1 MIRILTDSAS
11 DILPAEAEQLGVT
24 VIPLNVTLEDGTVLR
39 DGVDMTPTVYYGVM
53 ARCHKLPTTS
63 QPSPELFQRFFLEAA
78 AAGDEVVGIFLS
90 HELSGTCQC
99 ARLAADMANVD
110 NVLFVDS
117 ENVCLGESLLVR
129 LAVQLRDAGKTAG
142 QIAATLE
149 HAKEHLHLVA
159 VIDDLKYLRKG
170 GRLPAAVAVA
180 GGMLGIKPLITIK
193 EGKVVMAGKARG
205 LPGAYVALFKKIEEL
220 GGISTCAD
228 ALAGWLG
235 RLRSPAAQG
244 VLLALTLFISTNAA
258 VFTLGREVA
267 SGIPK
272 YGYELFSRDEA
283 AAAEYIIENTEP
295 DALFLT
301 RDNHDNTVATL
312 TGRNIVCGSGSYLY
326 FHGLNYQ
333 GQQRLAEQML
343 TNAEVFEANRE
354 SEGLDYVYIGYHERA
369 LTGVITDYLT
379 EKYPIAFSAGAITI
393 YDLHADAID

>member
-1 MIRILTDSAS
+1 MIDWVNNGKEPWPWFWIKNVGLVFVLTPFAFFAVSK
-11 DILPAEAEQLGVT
+11 EQRAAFSGA
-24 VIPLNVTLEDGTVLR
+24 VLI
-39 DGVDMTPTVYYGVM
+39 
-53 ARCHKLPTTS
+53 
-63 QPSPELFQRFFLEAA
+63 F
-78 AAGDEVVGIFLS
+78 VVC
-90 HELSGTCQC
+90 E
-99 ARLAADMANVD
+99 
-110 NVLFVDS
+110 
-117 ENVCLGESLLVR
+117 LLVFQPNEYDNNK
-129 LAVQLRDAGKTAG
+129 LL
-142 QIAATLE
+142 
-149 HAKEHLHLVA
+149 
-159 VIDDLKYLRKG
+159 
-170 GRLPAAVAVA
+170 
-180 GGMLGIKPLITIK
+180 
-193 EGKVVMAGKARG
+193 
-205 LPGAYVALFKKIEEL
+205 YVAYAF
-220 GGISTCAD
+220 GCFVCAD

-235 RLRSPAAQG
+235 QLRSPAAQG

-267 SGIPK
+267 SRIPK

-379 EKYPIAFSAGAITI
+379 ENYPIAFSAGAITI
-393 YDLHADAID
+393 YDLHADAVG